1 MRLKSIK
8 LAGFKSFVDPTTLPL
23 RNNLIGVVGPNG
35 CGKSNIVDALR
46 WVLGESSARQ
56 LRGGALADVI
66 FSGSTGR
73 QPVGQATVELVF
85 DNSDGGLA
93 GNYGQYAEISVR
105 RQASRDGQSVYFLN
119 GTRCRRRDVTDL
131 FLGTGLGPRSYA
143 IIEQGMITRLIEA
156 RPEELRNFIEEAA
169 GISKYKERR
178 RETETRIRHTR
189 ENMERVADLQLELE
203 KRLVTLKRQAQTAE
217 RYSQLKA
224 EQRSLTGKLFTLNF
238 ATLSAQRAQQ
248 KQKLELAETQL
259 EAERAGL
266 TAQQHSLEQL
276 REQQSQAHVEMARV
290 QEHYYE
296 AGAQIARYE
305 QALTSARESLQRLH
319 QELGRLEQQQAEV
332 QGHID
337 EDGQRCGVINQKL
350 TDLAPQLEKT
360 RLQVEQSQRQLENAQ
375 HKHRQLTETRAQL
388 VRDKQDTERRV
399 DQESRRLRTNEERLR
414 RDAAS
419 MQRLESRLA
428 ELSIANF
435 GNSITKL
442 NADIGASDQ
451 QLATLAAALAN
462 LQRGKLERVEKQ
474 KALLGELDQQ
484 RTRLQ
489 VLRGQQASLQALQ
502 DSAESGGG
510 DQQAW
515 LQLQGLADAAK
526 VLDRIQVESGWEIA
540 VERYLGDKLMARLLP
555 NLDQIGQIQSNQI
568 QTNQI
573 EIDQVPGVTLVEAG
587 QLGQF
592 EIAGGAETTPI
603 ERDGRV
609 SALGN
614 KVKTDIGLAHLF
626 AGAFTAES
634 FELGLACRHQLEPGQ
649 LLVDPAGVLIG
660 ANWVEFPGGATDE
673 SLLQR
678 GYRQTELVSE
688 IARQDQV
695 IELTRS
701 ALEEAEHQ
709 HDASAEELQRLQTE
723 HQQLAAVKIGL
734 QADLGSQKGQQ
745 ERNQADRLRV
755 AAELDHLQTQ
765 QQQESEDVEL
775 TAETIKTAQADLQRF
790 GVELEPLELQRKQAE
805 MVVAEAK
812 TLFSNHSD
820 GLRQLE
826 LQDQR
831 CRLELEQLQR
841 GDRRWA
847 EQLVGV
853 NSRLAEIKAQIDS
866 GGEPIAEHEE
876 RLQQGLVEREQVTE
890 ALQRAREQ
898 VESVDQQ
905 LRAADQACQTS
916 QLKIQQS
923 GQQLEAIRLK
933 EQELRVRETTLNEQ
947 ASKEGFDLLTLL
959 PEMEDDWDK
968 QQLEADLQRS
978 EKRISQLGP
987 INLAAIDEH
996 RQVAERKGYLDDQQ
1010 ADLDAAL
1017 ETMAAAI
1024 ARIDRETRGRFRA
1037 TFDKVNGALQSLFPQ
1052 LFGGGNANLELV
1064 GDDLLSAGVSI
1075 TAQPPGKRNS
1085 SIQLLS
1091 GGEKALTA
1099 IAMVFAIFQLNPAPF
1114 CVLDEVDAPLD
1125 DANVDRF
1132 CAMVRKMSDQVQFI
1146 FVTHNKATM
1155 ELAQQLS
1162 GVTMGEPGV
1171 SRLVSVDLEA
1181 AAEMVG
1187 A

>member
-238 ATLSAQRAQQ
+238 AALSAQREQQ

-259 EAERAGL
+259 EAERAEL
-266 TAQQHSLEQL
+266 TAQQNSLEQL
-276 REQQSQAHVEMARV
+276 REQQRQANVEMARV
-290 QEHYYE
+290 QQHYYE
-296 AGAQIARYE
+296 AGAQIARHE

-319 QELGRLEQQQAEV
+319 QELGRLEQQQAEL
-332 QGHID
+332 QSHID
-337 EDGQRCGVINQKL
+337 EDGQRRSVINQKL
-350 TDLAPQLEKT
+350 AELTPQLEKT
-360 RLQVEQSQRQLENAQ
+360 RLQVEQCQRQLEIAQ
-375 HKHRQLTETRAQL
+375 HKHRELTETRAQL
-388 VRDKQDTERRV
+388 IRDRQDAERRV
-399 DQESRRLRTNEERLR
+399 DQESRRLRTHEERLQ
-414 RDAAS
+414 RDAVS
-419 MQRLESRLA
+419 MQRLEKRLA
-428 ELSIANF
+428 ELSTVNF
-435 GNSITKL
+435 DVSITQL
-442 NADIGASDQ
+442 GLDISAADQ
-451 QLATLAAALAN
+451 QLETLATAVANMQHDKSQRAAN
-462 LQRGKLERVEKQ
+462 Q
-474 KALLGELDQQ
+474 KALLTKLDQQ
-484 RTRLQ
+484 RTNLQ

-502 DSAESGGG
+502 ESAQSGDG
-510 DQQAW
+510 DLEAW
-515 LQLQGLADAAK
+515 LLGQGLSDTAK
-526 VLDRIQVESGWEIA
+526 VLDHLKVEPGWEVA
-540 VERYLGDKLMARLLP
+540 VERYLGDRLTARLLP
-555 NLDQIGQIQSNQI
+555 NF
-568 QTNQI
+568 
-573 EIDQVPGVTLVEAG
+573 DQVDLCGADQMTTGQMPGVTLVEAG
-587 QLGQF
+587 QSAVVDVVGGQGS
-592 EIAGGAETTPI
+592 ALLQNSA
-603 ERDGRV
+603 V
-609 SALGN
+609 SALGS
-614 KVKTDIGLAHLF
+614 KVGFDNGLDYLF
-626 AGAFTAES
+626 AGAFAVDS
-634 FELGLACRHQLEPGQ
+634 LKLGLACRHQLGAGQ
-649 LLVDPAGVLIG
+649 LLVDPAGVLVG
-660 ANWVEFPGGATDE
+660 AGWIEFPGGAADD

-678 GYRQTELVSE
+678 GHRLTELEGE
-688 IARQDQV
+688 IANLSQA

-701 ALEEAEHQ
+701 ALQEAEYQ
-709 HDASAEELQRLQTE
+709 HDASGEQLQSLQTE
-723 HQQLAAVKIGL
+723 QQQLMAVKTGL
-734 QADLGSQKGQQ
+734 QADLGSQQGQQ
-745 ERNQADRLRV
+745 ERNRADRLRV
-755 AAELDHLQTQ
+755 ASELDHLQTQ
-765 QQQESEDVEL
+765 QQQESEDVEIA
-775 TAETIKTAQADLQRF
+775 AETIKAARADLQRF
-790 GVELEPLELQRKQAE
+790 AAALEPSTLQRQQAE
-805 MVVAEAK
+805 EVVAEAN
-812 TLFSNHSD
+812 TLFNNHSD
-820 GLRQLE
+820 GLRQLQLE
-826 LQDQR
+826 DQR

-853 NSRLAEIKAQIDS
+853 HSRLAEIKAQISS
-866 GGEPIAEHEE
+866 GGEPIVEHEE
-876 RLQQGLVEREQVTE
+876 RLQQGLIEREQVTE

-905 LRAADQACQTS
+905 LRTADQLCQAS

-947 ASKEGFDLLTLL
+947 AGKEGFDLLTLL

-978 EKRISQLGP
+978 EKRINQLGP

-1010 ADLDAAL
+1010 ADLESAL

-1037 TFDKVNGALQSLFPQ
+1037 TFDKVNSGLQSLFPQ

-1171 SRLVSVDLEA
+1171 SRLVSVDLEE

-1187 A
+1187 V